1 MLTIEEYEQK
11 KDIFRNKV
19 LLNTPEYFVSMAVH
33 SGLIF
38 IRGNKFGHFMIIDK
52 DSPEFLKILR
62 IFEDPKCSVS
72 DLSFI
77 CSGLFSGGV

>member
-1 MLTIEEYEQK
+1 MNK
-11 KDIFRNKV
+11 KDISRDEV
-19 LLNTPEYFVSMAVH
+19 ILNTPEYFVSLSVN
-33 SGLIF
+33 SGTIF
-38 IRGNKFGHFMIIDK
+38 IRKNKFGSFMIIDK

-62 IFEDPKCSVS
+62 IFEAPKCSVS